1 MREVSETLTS
11 LRRHRPCALR
21 TARLCS
27 WKTSEHAGVRRNLFR
42 KLNQPLCPY
51 TFQIANRSLQMEFL
65 LGYRY
70 ICAMPKLLGPFV
82 SVLLCAAPATAI
94 CQLPDLPPAP
104 AQTAPAAAKPA
115 FALPSPSYDRP
126 TGPVPDP
133 KKDWFCDAPPTT
145 VFTDVTKAHPE
156 KEGAVESYG
165 NLITAKLYDT
175 WIRSLPR
182 SAMNSWAS
190 GRLVKVRFAIMP
202 DGSFS
207 SPEVTVSSGKSDYD
221 RAAINAILLRGIFP
235 PPPQG
240 PWKSLP
246 VCIRFFSHIHPPD
259 TSQDWIKDAK

>member
-1 MREVSETLTS
+1 VRSA
-11 LRRHRPCALR
+11 C
-21 TARLCS
+21 CS
-27 WKTSEHAGVRRNLFR
+27 
-42 KLNQPLCPY
+42 KL
-51 TFQIANRSLQMEFL
+51 
-65 LGYRY
+65 
-70 ICAMPKLLGPFV
+70 
-82 SVLLCAAPATAI
+82 
-94 CQLPDLPPAP
+94 
-104 AQTAPAAAKPA
+104 PAARSATSAGTDRARNRKACFRSALAQLRPA
-115 FALPSPSYDRP
+115 

-156 KEGAVESYG
+156 KDGAVESYG

-221 RAAINAILLRGIFP
+221 RAAINAILLRGTFP

-246 VCIRFFSHIHPPD
+246 MCIRFFSHIHPPD
-259 TSQDWIKDAK
+259 TSQDWIKGAK